1 MIYGAVD
8 KIFCLCHP
16 KFQQNNLIDA
26 IKIFLQNGYPLRFIF
41 STIHNRIKYHIN
53 KFNNLNKN
61 KDDTEKKFFT
71 IPYVNTISER
81 FIPIVNMF
89 NCKLAFTIPNTLRS
103 FIRRGKDDLEH
114 VQSQNVVYRISCDDC
129 DASYVGQTKR
139 QLKTRLHEH
148 VSDINISSKSPS
160 VISNHRMVENH
171 NFKWDKV
178 EILDIEPSYN
188 KRLISEMVHIKKQK
202 HGINRQN
209 DTESLPDLYSDI
221 IHSLSPF

>member
-1 MIYGAVD
+1 M
-8 KIFCLCHP
+8 
-16 KFQQNNLIDA
+16 
-26 IKIFLQNGYPLRFIF
+26 
-41 STIHNRIKYHIN
+41 
-53 KFNNLNKN
+53 NKN
-61 KDDTEKKFFT
+61 KDDIERFFT

-103 FIRRGKDDLEH
+103 FIRRGKDDLEQ
-114 VQSQNVVYRISCDDC
+114 VQNQNVVYRISREDYDV
-129 DASYVGQTKR
+129 SYVCQTKR

-160 VISNHRMVENH
+160 MISNRNHRIEENN
-171 NFKWDKV
+171 NFKWDKMD
-178 EILDIEPSYN
+178 ILDVEPSYN

-209 DTESLPDLYSDI
+209 DTESLLELYFDI
-221 IHSLSPF
+221 IHFLSPS